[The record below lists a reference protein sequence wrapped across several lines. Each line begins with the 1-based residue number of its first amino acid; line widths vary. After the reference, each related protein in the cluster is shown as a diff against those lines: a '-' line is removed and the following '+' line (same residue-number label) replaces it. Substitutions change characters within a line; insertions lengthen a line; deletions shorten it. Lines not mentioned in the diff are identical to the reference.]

1 MKSLELTDNARAVLS
16 HLSDGQ
22 MHTVA
27 EVAEQLSM
35 QKTTVRRIL
44 NRHYVIALVDERK
57 DAKQCY
63 FRITKKG
70 RKVLLENSEK
80 KKVDLPSVPTS
91 GELIPYLRA
100 MSESLAQMADRLSD
114 YE

>member
-35 QKTTVRRIL
+35 DKTTARRIL
-44 NRHYVIALVDERK
+44 NRHYVMALVDESK
-57 DAKQCY
+57 DVKRRY
-63 FRITKKG
+63 FRITRKG
-70 RKVLLENSEK
+70 RKVLMENSEK
-80 KKVDLPSVPTS
+80 KLDLPSVPGP

-100 MSESLAQMADRLSD
+100 MSESLARMADRLSA